1 MMEEKFY
8 FCYYVRYNIIYR
20 NIYIY
25 IYVQKEILNM
35 YIVRSITYGGG
46 AFCRVEKSGAINIT
60 PLRSIISLYPINV
73 HD

>member
-1 MMEEKFY
+1 MLDTILYIE
-8 FCYYVRYNIIYR
+8 I

-25 IYVQKEILNM
+25 IYVHKEILDM
-35 YIVRSITYGGG
+35 YIVSSITYGGG

>member
-8 FCYYVRYNIIYR
+8 FCYYVRYNIIY
-20 NIYIY
+20 IY
-25 IYVQKEILNM
+25 IYVHKEILDM
-35 YIVRSITYGGG
+35 YIVSNITYGGG

>member
-8 FCYYVRYNIIYR
+8 FCYYVRYNI
-20 NIYIY
+20 IYIY

>member
-1 MMEEKFY
+1 MLDT
-8 FCYYVRYNIIYR
+8 IL
-20 NIYIY
+20 YIY
-25 IYVQKEILNM
+25 IYVHKEILDM
-35 YIVRSITYGGG
+35 YTFSSITYGGG